1 MARGADTGKAP
12 GPGRRSLH
20 LRRRVTRRRDVEP
33 QPRDADPRHAAGWIR
48 DEAEPG
54 DRRPADIALLVVAVV
69 GLAVAGVW
77 AQAGSGIDLN
87 LMRPI
92 NDLTSDITTL
102 GKAVYGVGSIWVL
115 VATVVALVLFGHRSV
130 ALRALLAG
138 VSAWGIAVLLNHLL
152 GHHDLTGVSIH
163 VRAGGGPVFPASN
176 VAVVTALAIT
186 LGPFLVRPA
195 RRGLHVLV
203 AAVAVAALYLGVGF
217 PSDVLG
223 GLLLG
228 IATSAAVLVALGS
241 PAGRLSIDELSA
253 ALADLGL
260 DVAAVRYA
268 DAPVE
273 RATVADVRVVSGDRY
288 VVQAFGRDQRDAR
301 LAAKAWHWLMYK
313 DPSQPVFGS
322 RIQEVEHIAYSM
334 LLAARE
340 GVRAPSVVRTGVG
353 GRDSAILVTGEVPGA
368 PLAELPDER
377 LTDALLADL
386 WDQVERLHAV
396 GVSHGNLDARR
407 IVADADAVA
416 LTDFSSADAT
426 AQRRGFDRDIAAV
439 VVGSALR
446 VGDERATAAAV
457 EALGPERLSAVLP
470 IMQPAALP
478 TSLGRAEK
486 HLGRRL
492 KSLTAHVAAVTGA
505 EEVKP
510 TKIRRLSWTSVAVTL
525 SVLLAAGLLISGLQG
540 VNFQSVKSEFTNAT
554 WGWVV
559 AALMIYPLT
568 IISFATSFM
577 GCVNTDLPFVPTVLM
592 WVSASLLNLITPN
605 GIGGTAL
612 QFDYL
617 RKQGV
622 PAASSG
628 SALALSGTVGYVFQ
642 LLLLVGAASLTSSQ
656 LNLGSG
662 NSGSLGLLIVAVVAA
677 IIGALL
683 LFPKLRGKVVPQ
695 VKRAASDVW
704 AVLRT
709 PKKALQLFGGA
720 LVGNLVGAA
729 VLGLCLLAFG
739 QHLAFAQLLVV
750 QLGAGVLASLA
761 PVPGGIGV
769 QEAALTGALT
779 GFGVASAPALAGVL
793 VYRGVTFALPPIVGF
808 FTLRWLRKRGYV

>member
-1 MARGADTGKAP
+1 MTRRAGTSEAPDP
-12 GPGRRSLH
+12 GPRRSGAGRRA
-20 LRRRVTRRRDVEP
+20 TRYRQVEP
-33 QPRDADPRHAAGWIR
+33 PTRDGDPRHAAGWIR
-48 DEAEPG
+48 DQAEPV
-54 DRRPADIALLVVAVV
+54 DRRPADIALLAVAVV
-69 GLAVAGVW
+69 GVATAGVW

-87 LMRPI
+87 LLRPI
-92 NDLTSDITTL
+92 NDLTSNITTL
-102 GKAVYGVGSIWVL
+102 GKAVYGVGSIWVV

-130 ALRALLAG
+130 AVRALLAG
-138 VSAWGIAVLLNHLL
+138 ASAWGIGVLLNHVL
-152 GHHDLTGVSIH
+152 GHHDLTGVPIH
-163 VRAGGGPVFPASN
+163 VRTGSGPVFPASN
-176 VAVVTALAIT
+176 VAVATALAVT

-195 RRGLHVLV
+195 RRALYVLV
-203 AAVAVAALYLGVGF
+203 AAVAVAALYLGAGV

-223 GLLLG
+223 GFLLG
-228 IATSAAVLVALGS
+228 VATSAAVLVALGS
-241 PAGRLSIDELSA
+241 SAGRLSIDEISA
-253 ALADLGL
+253 ALVDLGL
-260 DVAAVRYA
+260 AVADVRYA

-273 RATVADVRVVSGDRY
+273 RATVAEVRVAAGDVY
-288 VVQAFGRDQRDAR
+288 VVQGFGRDHRDAR
-301 LAAKAWHWLMYK
+301 LAAKVWHWLMYK

-322 RIQEVEHIAYSM
+322 RIQAVEHIAYSM
-334 LLAARE
+334 MLGARA
-340 GVRAPSVVRTGVG
+340 GVRVPTVVRTGVG

-368 PLAELPDER
+368 PLADLPDEQV
-377 LTDALLADL
+377 TDALLADL
-386 WDQVERLHAV
+386 WDQVERLHAA
-396 GVSHGNLDARR
+396 GVSHGQLDARR
-407 IVADADAVA
+407 IVADAEAVA
-416 LTDFSSADAT
+416 LTDFSSADAM
-426 AQRRGFDRDIAAV
+426 AQHRGFDRDLAAV
-439 VVGSALR
+439 LVGSALR

-457 EALGPERLSAVLP
+457 AAVGPERLGAVLP
-470 IMQPAALP
+470 VLQPAALP
-478 TSLGRAEK
+478 ASVGRAEK

-492 KSLTAHVAAVTGA
+492 KSLTAHVAAVTGT
-505 EEVKP
+505 EEVTP
-510 TKIRRLSWTSVAVTL
+510 TKIRRLSWTSVAVTA
-525 SVLLAAGLLISGLQG
+525 SVLLAAGLLISGIQG
-540 VNFQSVKSEFTNAT
+540 IDFHSVKSEFANAT

-559 AALMIYPLT
+559 AALMVYPLT
-568 IISFATSFM
+568 VISFATSFM

-612 QFDYL
+612 QYDYL
-617 RKQGV
+617 RKQDV

-628 SALALSGTVGYVFQ
+628 SALALSGTVGYVTQ
-642 LLLLVGAASLTSSQ
+642 LAILAGAAALTSSQ

-662 NSGSLGLLIVAVVAA
+662 HSGSLGLVVVAVVAA
-677 IIGALL
+677 AIGALL

-695 VKRAASDVW
+695 AKRAVSDLW

-720 LVGNLVGAA
+720 VAGNLVGAA

-750 QLGAGVLASLA
+750 QLGAGFLASLA

-793 VYRGVTFALPPIVGF
+793 VYRAVTFVLPPIVGF